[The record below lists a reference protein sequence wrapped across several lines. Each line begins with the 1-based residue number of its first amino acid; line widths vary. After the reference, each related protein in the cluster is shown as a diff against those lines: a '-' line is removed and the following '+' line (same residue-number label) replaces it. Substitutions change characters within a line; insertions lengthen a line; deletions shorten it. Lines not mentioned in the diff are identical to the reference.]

1 MDSLQLVVSILS
13 GLITCIPLVI
23 ELIKYIEKAM
33 KEKNWTSL
41 MQMTLQLM
49 SEAEGNFQTGEEKKA
64 YVMNTLGALQ
74 RTLNY
79 DIDEQAVSDMIDSIC
94 LASKKINT

>member
-1 MDSLQLVVSILS
+1 MDALQLVVSILS

>member
-1 MDSLQLVVSILS
+1 LVVSILS